1 MPDSRDFAIP
11 GEGSGRDRRDLLDEA
26 LPLMAEDLHA
36 ARLGLRI
43 ASATAAE
50 RCGLG
55 LAVYRVLEEGRIGSD
70 PENLGIMLSASRC
83 LGLEQVRW
91 SYVGELGQYIKMGLS
106 ADGPLE
112 IFVDSLEIG
121 VGEVKEQSLFFS
133 PHRVLALVE
142 DLGFNRTFDSRKLVD
157 KQLIELWVSAIL
169 TQCLDCSQDY
179 YVRLARRDPPDAEVL
194 RVNGVEG
201 NMGEMM
207 LEITQ
212 HSRYSQGLFDV
223 IGKKLRKRY
232 EAGTVLVVLVE
243 VAEEIPLVDLDEFI
257 RVNNPHNQSVVI
269 IGGGGTP
276 GVYKIVPLNEVDTSV
291 PGETGWME
299 IRADGKSA
307 GKGYRSYEGVV
318 LKPPSREFLPYYPV
332 FVKELNIR
340 CDA

>member
-1 MPDSRDFAIP
+1 M
-11 GEGSGRDRRDLLDEA
+11 
-26 LPLMAEDLHA
+26 
-36 ARLGLRI
+36 
-43 ASATAAE
+43 
-50 RCGLG
+50 
-55 LAVYRVLEEGRIGSD
+55 
-70 PENLGIMLSASRC
+70 
-83 LGLEQVRW
+83 
-91 SYVGELGQYIKMGLS
+91 
-106 ADGPLE
+106 
-112 IFVDSLEIG
+112 
-121 VGEVKEQSLFFS
+121 
-133 PHRVLALVE
+133 
-142 DLGFNRTFDSRKLVD
+142 D

-169 TQCLDCSQDY
+169 TQCLDSSQDY

-212 HSRYSQGLFDV
+212 HDRYSQGLFDV

-291 PGETGWME
+291 PGETRWME

>member
-1 MPDSRDFAIP
+1 MPDSRDFAVP
-11 GEGSGRDRRDLLDEA
+11 GEGSGRGRRDLLGEA
-26 LPLMAEDLHA
+26 LLLMAEDLHA
-36 ARLGLRI
+36 ARLGLRV

-55 LAVYRVLEEGRIGSD
+55 LAVYRALEEGRIGSD
-70 PENLGIMLSASRC
+70 PENLGIMLSASQC

-112 IFVDSLEIG
+112 VFVDSAEIG
-121 VGEVKEQSLFFS
+121 VGEIKEQSLFFS

-179 YVRLARRDPPDAEVL
+179 YVRLARSDPPDVEVL

-201 NMGEMM
+201 NMGGMM

-212 HSRYSQGLFDV
+212 HGSYSQGLFDV

-243 VAEEIPLVDLDEFI
+243 EAEEIPMVDLDEFI

-276 GVYKIVPLNEVDTSV
+276 GVYKVVPLNEVDTSV
-291 PGETGWME
+291 PGEIGWMD

-307 GKGYRSYEGVV
+307 GKGYRGYEGVV
-318 LKPPSREFLPYYPV
+318 LKPPSRGFLPYYPV